1 MDIDVFTEIKARLTI
16 QEVVTRYGIQI
27 ERGRALCPFHADK
40 HPSMTFKNNCF
51 RCWACGESGSM
62 IDFVMKLFGLTAL
75 EAAKRLNDDFGL
87 SLTIG
92 AEQDEEGRRKAA
104 LDRQKREAERAKVE
118 AFESWVNTTILTLS
132 EYLQKLHKWEKEFA
146 PSSMIEDFS
155 PLFAKAIHEI
165 PMIEW
170 YLDILTYGSFAE
182 KIDFYKT
189 YHKEVERIAREFNNS
204 TESRHAG

>member
-1 MDIDVFTEIKARLTI
+1 MDIDIFTEIKARLTI
-16 QEVVTRYGIQI
+16 QEVVNRYGVRI
-27 ERGRALCPFHADK
+27 ERGKALCPFHADK
-40 HPSMTFKNNCF
+40 HPSMTFKNNYF
-51 RCWACGESGSM
+51 RCWACGESGSV
-62 IDFVMKLFGLTAL
+62 IDFAAKLYGLTAL

-87 SLTIG
+87 GLPVGEYQNEAQRIE
-92 AEQDEEGRRKAA
+92 AIRARE
-104 LDRQKREAERAKVE
+104 KREAEQTKVA
-118 AFESWVNTTILTLS
+118 AFEDWIDRAIMDLS

-170 YLDILTYGSFAE
+170 YLDILTYGRFAE

-189 YHKEVERIAREFNNS
+189 YHKEVERIAREFDNS